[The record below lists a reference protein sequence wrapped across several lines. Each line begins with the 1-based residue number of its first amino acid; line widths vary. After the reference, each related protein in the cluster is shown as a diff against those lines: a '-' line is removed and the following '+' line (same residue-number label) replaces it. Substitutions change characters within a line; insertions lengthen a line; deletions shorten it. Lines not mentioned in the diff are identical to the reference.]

1 MNRFEIHRA
10 ESIEEAS
17 DLLTKLDDSCV
28 YAGGTELLLAMKEG
42 FLTYS
47 HLVDIKHIDE
57 LRRLDVV
64 KDQTELT
71 IGATVTHRTLES
83 DPRIREDFPLLA
95 DVEGAVG
102 NVRVRS
108 SGTIGGNL
116 VFAEPHS
123 DIAAFSVLMGGRAIA
138 SRGDGF
144 REIAI
149 SDFIVG
155 PFETLLEEGELLVG
169 CTIPLPPVSTGIG
182 YQRFAVKER
191 PLVMAGASIE
201 LGEAGSIRD
210 VGVVVAG
217 ATPRPTLH
225 RVEAFAGDS
234 LGQVSVVASD
244 VGRDV
249 AAKCDVITDLEGDE
263 AYKRHLIAVLVKRAI
278 VAASNDLAGEER

>member
-10 ESIEEAS
+10 DSIEEAS
-17 DLLTKLDDSCV
+17 DLLTELDDSCI

-64 KDQTELT
+64 KDASELV
-71 IGATVTHRTLES
+71 IGATVTHRALES

-116 VFAEPHS
+116 AFAEPHS

-138 SRGDGF
+138 SRRGGS
-144 REIAI
+144 REVPI

-155 PFETLLEEGELLVG
+155 PFETLLEEGELLLG
-169 CTIPLPPVSTGIG
+169 CTIPLPLVSTGIG
-182 YQRFAVKER
+182 YHRFAVKER
-191 PLVMAGASIE
+191 PLVMAGARIE
-201 LGEAGSIRD
+201 LGESGSIQD
-210 VGVVVAG
+210 LGVVVAG
-217 ATPRPTLH
+217 ATPRPILH
-225 RVEAFAGDS
+225 TVEALAGDS
-234 LGQVSVVASD
+234 LEQVSVVATD

-249 AAKCDVITDLEGDE
+249 AAKSDVITDLEGDE
-263 AYKRHLIAVLVKRAI
+263 AYKRHLIAVLVKRAL
-278 VAASNDLAGEER
+278 VAASNDLAGEDR